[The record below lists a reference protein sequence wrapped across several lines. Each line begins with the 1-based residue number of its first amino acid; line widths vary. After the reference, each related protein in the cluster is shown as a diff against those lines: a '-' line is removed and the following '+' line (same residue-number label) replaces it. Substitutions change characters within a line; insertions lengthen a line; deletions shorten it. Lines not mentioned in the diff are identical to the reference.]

1 MFAFQDKTQ
10 CMWSRSMTSR
20 YPPTSLTGSKKDLLQ
35 LSSIDINDVEL
46 QNYDAALEMG
56 NQLSLERHYDAKVSL
71 DGTNNWKLDSLT
83 VYDDAGL
90 KKDAKLEA
98 NEKLS
103 TTKLNALKNALD
115 ELISLTWLLNR
126 KA

>member
-1 MFAFQDKTQ
+1 M
-10 CMWSRSMTSR
+10 S
-20 YPPTSLTGSKKDLLQ
+20 
-35 LSSIDINDVEL
+35 
-46 QNYDAALEMG
+46 

-115 ELISLTWLLNR
+115 ELNIVDVAAKPKGMSESLKADKELSATNKPCSPLQVEDFSPLLKAISCRLTAR
-126 KA
+126 CKSR